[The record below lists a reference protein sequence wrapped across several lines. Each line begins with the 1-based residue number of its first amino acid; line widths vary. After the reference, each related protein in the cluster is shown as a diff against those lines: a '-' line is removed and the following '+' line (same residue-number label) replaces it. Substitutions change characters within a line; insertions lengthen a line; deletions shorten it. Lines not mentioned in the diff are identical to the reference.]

1 MQLEQGEEDQTG
13 QLRTRS
19 WREGLLLYH
28 PEDRGAAEAFLP
40 PCGYKYLRE
49 EGLLGKPR
57 RWWLECRDSGE
68 GGQQK
73 RMIISECTF
82 KWSTPP
88 KVLKVMYL
96 LQTQVKVG
104 SRLDFRQISWDS
116 IGKGTKVAVGCVWGW
131 RRPCYTLSSVSPSS
145 LCSCHLPP
153 PSWGDKHP
161 GAQGSAGPLAPSK
174 SQMGY

>member
-1 MQLEQGEEDQTG
+1 MRLEQGEEDQTG

-88 KVLKVMYL
+88 KVLKVTYL

-104 SRLDFRQISWDS
+104 IKVRFQANLMRFHRQRDKGGSWACLGLKKTLLHLVKCISQFS
-116 IGKGTKVAVGCVWGW
+116 LQLSPAATLL
-131 RRPCYTLSSVSPSS
+131 RR
-145 LCSCHLPP
+145 
-153 PSWGDKHP
+153 
-161 GAQGSAGPLAPSK
+161 
-174 SQMGY
+174 